1 MLLIDST
8 RSALQSG
15 AGDILR
21 LTDKFV
27 MTAQKLHPMLRRHKL
42 QEDTARL
49 TVIEDY
55 MREVKD
61 ALNLDVE
68 LDELTSASK

>member
-1 MLLIDST
+1 
-8 RSALQSG
+8 
-15 AGDILR
+15 
-21 LTDKFV
+21 
-27 MTAQKLHPMLRRHKL
+27 MLRRHKL